1 MISDAKRALTQLGFR
16 PAESAAAVERAAPR
30 VGRDATLES
39 LIRAALRAC
48 PRSSRT

>member
-1 MISDAKRALTQLGFR
+1 MISDARRALTQLGFR
-16 PAESAAAVERAAPR
+16 PAESATAVERAALH

-48 PRSSRT
+48 PPPTRT